1 MARIETHGL
10 RRSVGLGGLFATAY
24 GNVGSSIYYALGIV
38 ALYAL
43 GFTPVIFMVAGG
55 LFALTAKT
63 YAEGAAMIPEAGGSS
78 SFARYA
84 FNELVSFFAGWAL
97 SLDYILTIAI
107 SAFFVPHYL
116 GAFWP
121 ALTHPPG
128 DVIGG
133 LVVIGVL
140 AALNIRGIGE
150 SAKLNFFLAIADL
163 VTQGLIILLG
173 AFLVLDPG
181 LLVRQVHLGTV
192 PTYSHLIFALSLS
205 MLAYTGIETVSN
217 MAEEARDPGRDVPR
231 AVNLILIAVIAVYAG
246 MTVVALSALPVVGHG
261 THAHT
266 LLGSKFEADPVLG
279 IIENLG
285 LPGAVAHILRYYVG
299 VLAATILFIATN
311 AGLIGISR
319 LSWSLAEHKQLPGI
333 FARLHRRFRTPWF
346 TIVTFSV
353 FAGVLLIPGQINFL
367 GNLYSFGAML
377 SFTTAHAAMIALRI
391 KEPDRE
397 RPYRM
402 PWNVPF
408 RGRQIPLTAVFGG
421 IATFAAWISV
431 LALHVDAR
439 YVGTGWMVVGLI
451 GYVVYRRSQGLDLR
465 SHHKIERRQRPAFFV
480 ELEYRSAI
488 VPIFGTDVDA
498 SALRAAAKLVGEG
511 ALVQAIYILRV
522 PNQLSLD
529 AGLEEEEQRGMA
541 VLESAKVTGRR
552 SGLKVQ
558 TRLVRTRSPG
568 AAIVEEAE
576 RQNAEIIYLATNHA
590 PPSERALG
598 PTASYLLAHR
608 PCRVVIET
616 PPAED
621 ARKRV
626 QAGDRNHA
634 TPDAGDHATAGAG
647 DHATAG
653 AGDHATAGAGDH
665 ATAGAGDH
673 ATTGSVTPG

>member
-43 GFTPVIFMVAGG
+43 GFTPIIFMIAGG

-63 YAEGAAMIPEAGGSS
+63 YAEGSAMIPEAGGSS
-78 SFARYA
+78 SFARHA
-84 FNELVSFFAGWAL
+84 FNEFVSFFAGWAL

-133 LVVIGVL
+133 VVVIALL
-140 AALNIRGIGE
+140 AWLNIRGIGE

-163 VTQGLIILLG
+163 VTQSLIIVLG
-173 AFLVLDPG
+173 AFLVLDPA
-181 LLVRQVHLGTV
+181 LLVHQVHLGTA

-217 MAEEARDPGRDVPR
+217 MAEEARDPGKDVPK
-231 AVNLILIAVIAVYAG
+231 AVNLILFAVIGVYAG
-246 MTVVALSALPVVGHG
+246 MTVVALSALPVIGHG
-261 THAHT
+261 SHAHT
-266 LLGSKFEADPVLG
+266 LLGSKYEADPVLG
-279 IIENLG
+279 IIQNLG
-285 LPGAVAHILRYYVG
+285 LPSAVSHVLRYYVG
-299 VLAATILFIATN
+299 ILAATILFIATN

-319 LSWSLAEHKQLPGI
+319 LSWSLAEHRQLPAI
-333 FARLHRRFRTPWF
+333 FSRLHPRYRTPWF
-346 TIVTFSV
+346 TIITFSV
-353 FAGVLLIPGQINFL
+353 FAGILLIPGQINFL

-377 SFTTAHAAMIALRI
+377 SFTIAHAAVIALRI
-391 KEPDRE
+391 KQPDRE
-397 RPYRM
+397 RPYRA
-402 PWNVPF
+402 PWNVRW
-408 RGRQIPLTAVFGG
+408 RGRDVPITAVLGG

-431 LALHVDAR
+431 IVLHVDAR
-439 YVGTGWMVVGLI
+439 YVGTGWMIVGLI
-451 GYVVYRRSQGLDLR
+451 GYVVYRRREGMDLR
-465 SHHKIERRQRPAFFV
+465 SHYKIERRERPEFFV
-480 ELEYRSAI
+480 ELEYRSAL
-488 VPIFGTDVDA
+488 VPIFGTDLDA
-498 SALRAAAKLVGEG
+498 RALRSAAKLVGEG
-511 ALVQAIYILRV
+511 ALVEALYVLRV

-529 AGLEEEEQRGMA
+529 AGLEEEEQRGYS
-541 VLESAKVTGRR
+541 VLESAKVRGRKA
-552 SGLKVQ
+552 GLKVQ
-558 TRLVRTRSPG
+558 TRLIRTRNPG

-576 RQNAEIIYLATNHA
+576 RTNAEIIYLGTAHA

-616 PPAED
+616 PPADGPGGAASENGGPTEP
-621 ARKRV
+621 AQAAKR
-626 QAGDRNHA
+626 
-634 TPDAGDHATAGAG
+634 
-647 DHATAG
+647 
-653 AGDHATAGAGDH
+653 
-665 ATAGAGDH
+665 
-673 ATTGSVTPG
+673 